1 MKETEKCISA
11 NIKSVIDMIFE
22 KECFN
27 QQTESIFIKH
37 LPIIIQDDRLNRLPI
52 STLYRILNSYTKG
65 SKQEPKIVQFILDHV
80 NKHGLESSILLT
92 TIEHSEENLEYIK
105 QNVNKYKNIVK
116 YPEFQSILVEY
127 LIQDNQRSK
136 ENYDKKIEK
145 IQKKLQTE
153 LNKSISY
160 FQQEFNKATLYT
172 NQEIRKIKEIEINQQ
187 KQKMKEQEKSIKNND
202 YSINELK
209 QQIKQLKEKIFNIS
223 SSQLFYNNND
233 LESFNKLDGDSQAL
247 IMAKISLNNTNENI
261 KTVSNILSYLSKEK
275 EKLNYQNGF
284 NNSSFI
290 FIQTQD
296 MNINLT
302 SIHTIDKIFIKYDA
316 IEMLYNN
323 KSFQS
328 KEFTTLIKNLNNV
341 YFEIQYPSNNYRLI
355 YDDIMQIKKSINPN
369 IKMKVFI
376 MEIKDSDKIFK
387 NDKNI
392 NSISIETTFPTNLD
406 NLFESMESLED
417 ITISPSVPS
426 IELFSIYKC
435 PKFQKLAF
443 DPARTQI
450 LKYSTCKFDHL
461 VILKSINFTYI
472 ENNLSHYIRKQF
484 PNIKYITIPSSVTSI
499 GEHAFSDC
507 SSLERIE
514 IPSSVTSIGNG
525 AFYNCSS
532 LESIEIPSS
541 VTSIGNSAFS
551 GCSSLE
557 SIEIPSSVTSIGDYA
572 FFGCSNLREITIDP
586 NNIHVNDQNNIL
598 HNCTSLNHLIIHT
611 KYLFIN
617 SNAAKIIGKT
627 SHITRV
633 TIRSSA
639 ASIGFSAFSEC
650 SSLKS
655 IEIPSSVTSIGFS
668 AFSGCSSLER
678 IEIPSSVTSIGDWA
692 FSRCSSLKSI
702 KIPSS
707 VTSIDKNT
715 FYGCSSLPSVTIN
728 GHYVNKRYI

>member
-1 MKETEKCISA
+1 M
-11 NIKSVIDMIFE
+11 IK
-22 KECFN
+22 K
-27 QQTESIFIKH
+27 
-37 LPIIIQDDRLNRLPI
+37 L
-52 STLYRILNSYTKG
+52 
-65 SKQEPKIVQFILDHV
+65 
-80 NKHGLESSILLT
+80 
-92 TIEHSEENLEYIK
+92 
-105 QNVNKYKNIVK
+105 
-116 YPEFQSILVEY
+116 
-127 LIQDNQRSK
+127 
-136 ENYDKKIEK
+136 KKFK
-145 IQKKLQTE
+145 KKLQTE

-160 FQQEFNKATLYT
+160 FQQEINKATLYT
-172 NQEIRKIKEIEINQQ
+172 NQEIKKIKEIEINQQ

-247 IMAKISLNNTNENI
+247 IMAKLSLNNTNENI
-261 KTVSNILSYLSKEK
+261 KTVSNILSYLSKEN

-417 ITISPSVPS
+417 ITISPSVRS

-499 GEHAFSDC
+499 GEYAFSDC

-532 LESIEIPSS
+532 LER
-541 VTSIGNSAFS
+541 
-551 GCSSLE
+551 
-557 SIEIPSSVTSIGDYA
+557 IEIPSSVTSIGDYA

-639 ASIGFSAFSEC
+639 ASIGYSAFSGC

-668 AFSGCSSLER
+668 AFSQCSSLER

-692 FSRCSSLKSI
+692 FSGCSSLKSI

-715 FYGCSSLPSVTIN
+715 FYGCSSLSSVTIN
-728 GHYVNKRYI
+728 GHYVNARYI